1 MAELHFEDG
10 LVIISLPRLVRTWE
24 LLMAERRGEKISDAE
39 PADE

>member
-1 MAELHFEDG
+1 MLGG

-39 PADE
+39 PADA